1 VKSTDAD
8 VALHLIGKGEDM
20 DKMLVVVFP
29 GEKSAYEARNA
40 LSALDQEGSIALYAA
55 AVMAKD
61 AAGKVSVK
69 QEADRGPV
77 GTTVGLLTGTL
88 VGLVGG
94 PAGAAI
100 GAAAGAYGGGMFD
113 LVRVGIGTDFVD
125 EVASSLKPGKVAV
138 IAEIDEDW
146 VTPVDSRMDAL
157 GGEVF
162 RRARTA
168 VVDDQLSAEQDA
180 LNEEITDLKAEASRA
195 HGEAKA
201 KVQKRL
207 DAASARFAGL
217 QSRARTSFENEKQ
230 HVDAKLR
237 TLQDRTD
244 RATGEAKAG
253 FQRRIEKLRRAW
265 EHTKE
270 QREPSPS
277 REG

>member
-1 VKSTDAD
+1 
-8 VALHLIGKGEDM
+8 M

-29 GEKSAYEARNA
+29 SEKSAYEARNA

-55 AVMAKD
+55 AVIGKD

-94 PAGAAI
+94 PAGVAI

-217 QSRARTSFENEKQ
+217 QSRARTSLENEKQ
-230 HVDAKLR
+230 HVDAKLSA
-237 TLQDRTD
+237 LQDRTD

-253 FQRRIEKLRRAW
+253 FQRRIEKLRKAW

-270 QREPSPS
+270 QQESSPS